1 MSVAE
6 ATRVIHVASA
16 AFGLVA
22 FVIFKI
28 MIGKRM
34 SGTGVREQAK
44 ALS

>member
-28 MIGKRM
+28 AIGRRM
-34 SGTGVREQAK
+34 QSTPQDQAA
-44 ALS
+44 ALG